1 MVCYNEAMYKA
12 VLFDF
17 GGVIYK
23 HPKEVIPEVLARIYS
38 QPIDITIEEYE
49 EYKNDYFMG
58 KISTEELINSLSST
72 FRSRKSIEEVKK
84 LWLKYYSELAKPSY
98 EVLDIIKKLHE
109 NYKTYLFSNT
119 TEMSNAYNSE
129 TGLYDYFDDLFLSYQ
144 MGMKKPN
151 PNIYQKVISLIGFK
165 PDECIFIDDDFKNLE
180 PAGQMGTKVI
190 AFNILVDKPAK
201 LEYELKKLR
210 VLT

>member
-1 MVCYNEAMYKA
+1 MYKA

-23 HPKEVIPEVLARIYS
+23 HPKEVIPEVLAKIYK
-38 QPIDITIEEYE
+38 QPVEITIQEYGK
-49 EYKNDYFMG
+49 YKDDYFIG
-58 KISTEELINSLSST
+58 RLSTEKLITSLSST
-72 FRSRKSIEEVKK
+72 FKSKKSIEEVKK
-84 LWLKYYSELAKPSY
+84 LWMKHYSQLAKPSS

-119 TEMSNAYNSE
+119 TEMSNTHNSK

-144 MGMKKPN
+144 IGMKKPN
-151 PNIYQKVISLIGFK
+151 QDIYKKVVSSIGFNS
-165 PDECIFIDDDFKNLE
+165 DECIFIDDDYKNLE
-180 PAGQMGTKVI
+180 PARQMGMTAIV
-190 AFNILVDKPAK
+190 FNILVDNPAK
-201 LEYELKKLR
+201 LEDELKKLH